1 MVPERKPRQSCEGH
15 VPLQPALT
23 GPLRSHKMG
32 FLDRCIA
39 PTQECLMAWRAH
51 QLLAVSCMERPRPCT
66 YRSQQPCDQEI

>member
-32 FLDRCIA
+32 FLDRYIA

-51 QLLAVSCMERPRPCT
+51 QTVTCSQLHGEAQTLHIQVSAT
-66 YRSQQPCDQEI
+66 L